1 MGRFHVGLISG
12 TSMDGIDAVVVDFS
26 QHLPRLLAAHTQ
38 DFDSEIRSN
47 LDRLRQN
54 PDGFPLAALG
64 RLDAMMGVA
73 LADAAL
79 RAIEQAGLGTDE
91 IAAIGSHGQ
100 TVLHRVDA
108 EPAHTLQIGDPA
120 RIAEKTDITTVADF
134 RRADVAAGGQGAPL
148 APLIHQAFLA
158 SADERRVVVNLGGIA
173 NVTRLVPG
181 QAVTGFD
188 TGPANCFLD
197 LWYRRHLRG
206 RFDADGTWASGGT
219 VDSGWITE
227 LLQDPYFALEPPK
240 STGIEYFSARWLEE
254 RLPAWAE
261 ERPQDIQASL
271 AEFSAVSLAGAIQAF
286 EPDRVLL
293 CGGGVHNGDLCK
305 RIAGHLADCIIE
317 PTDRHGLPADQVE
330 AMLFA
335 WLAAERLGER
345 RQSTSSITG
354 ARHPVLL
361 GAVYKPG

>member
-1 MGRFHVGLISG
+1 MALFHVGLISG

-26 QHLPRLLAAHTQ
+26 QHPPRLLASHTQ
-38 DFDSEIRSN
+38 DFDAGIRAL
-47 LDRLRQN
+47 LDSLRLD
-54 PDGFPLAALG
+54 PDLFPLGELG
-64 RLDAMMGVA
+64 RLDVLLGNA
-73 LADAAL
+73 LAEAAL
-79 RAIEQAGLGTDE
+79 GVIEMAGLEPGD

-120 RIAEKTDITTVADF
+120 RIAEKTGITTVADF

-148 APLIHQAFLA
+148 APLIHQAVL
-158 SADERRVVVNLGGIA
+158 SSPDERRAVVNLGGIA

-197 LWYRRHLRG
+197 LWYRRHHGERY
-206 RFDADGTWASGGT
+206 DAAGTWAAGGT
-219 VDSGWITE
+219 ADPDWVAE
-227 LLQDPYFALEPPK
+227 LLDDPYLVLEPPK

-254 RLPAWAE
+254 RLPTWAE
-261 ERPQDIQASL
+261 ERPQDVQARL
-271 AEFSAVSLAGAIQAF
+271 AEFSAASLARAVQSF

-293 CGGGVHNGDLCK
+293 CGGGVHNDDLCR
-305 RIAGHLADCIIE
+305 RITGRLANCIIE
-317 PTDRHGLPADQVE
+317 ATDRHGLPADQVE

-335 WLAAERLGER
+335 WLAAERLGDR
-345 RQSTSSITG
+345 RLSTPSITG

-361 GAVYKPG
+361 GAVYEPG